1 MAAPFTETGC
11 HVGTRLKAGRRGG
24 VGAASAFETTWSI
37 DATAGAGPRSSESAG
52 RCFPLVRPA
61 TSKCAAADGGGCVR
75 HRVSIAVVRWHVLRR
90 PRSGPLG
97 PAATRQERDERQL
110 SAAVSGW
117 GGRPE
122 RGRSATSA
130 VITGAAEAGRGRRE
144 PRQLE
149 ERFPQKM
156 LSCWK

>member
-11 HVGTRLKAGRRGG
+11 HVGTRLKAGRHGG

-61 TSKCAAADGGGCVR
+61 TSKCAAADGGSCVR
-75 HRVSIAVVRWHVLRR
+75 HRVSIAVVRRHVLRR

-97 PAATRQERDERQL
+97 PAATRQECDERQL

-117 GGRPE
+117 GGAQNAGARQRP
-122 RGRSATSA
+122 RSSL
-130 VITGAAEAGRGRRE
+130 E
-144 PRQLE
+144 PRRLDGVDASHGSLKSVSP
-149 ERFPQKM
+149 RR
-156 LSCWK
+156 C